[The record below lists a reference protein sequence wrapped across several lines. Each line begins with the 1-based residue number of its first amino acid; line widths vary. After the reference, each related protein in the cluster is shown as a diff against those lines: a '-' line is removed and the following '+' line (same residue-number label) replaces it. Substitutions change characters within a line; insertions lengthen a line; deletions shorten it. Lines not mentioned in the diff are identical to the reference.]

1 MREKTKIVGS
11 KKVIVVGVT
20 LIIALAFIASR
31 YIHTEKIEEKKP
43 FLLPFNYSNLTQERF
58 VEIYVPAVDNE
69 GRGVA
74 TVLKVGIKPGSGKVL
89 VDINNILFWLDT
101 QQSIQTAKKVAQ
113 EVTKVD
119 LSKFDLVYSLEKINA
134 TVVEGPSAGAALTI
148 ATIAVIEG
156 KELNSKVMISGTINP
171 DGSIGPVGGIIPK
184 AQAAKEVG
192 ATIFLVPSGQATQV
206 NYVPE
211 EKCEQIGYFTFCTTT
226 YRKKIENVGKSVG
239 INVIEV
245 ENIREAMKYFGL

>member
-1 MREKTKIVGS
+1 
-11 KKVIVVGVT
+11 
-20 LIIALAFIASR
+20 L
-31 YIHTEKIEEKKP
+31 EKIEEKKP

-69 GRGVA
+69 GKGVA
-74 TVLKVGIKPGSGKVL
+74 TVLKVGMKPGSGKVL

-156 KELNSKVMISGTINP
+156 KELNSKVMIT
-171 DGSIGPVGGIIPK
+171 
-184 AQAAKEVG
+184 E
-192 ATIFLVPSGQATQV
+192 L
-206 NYVPE
+206 
-211 EKCEQIGYFTFCTTT
+211 
-226 YRKKIENVGKSVG
+226 
-239 INVIEV
+239 
-245 ENIREAMKYFGL
+245 

>member
-1 MREKTKIVGS
+1 MVRKVSRNFSNRKIV
-11 KKVIVVGVT
+11 VVGVI
-20 LIIALAFIASR
+20 LIIALAFVSSR
-31 YIHTEKIEEKKP
+31 YIHVEKLEVKKE
-43 FLLPFNYSNLTQERF
+43 FMFINYTNTTQERF
-58 VEIYVPAVDNE
+58 VKIYVPAVDNE

-113 EVTKVD
+113 EVTKAD
-119 LSKFDLVYSLEKINA
+119 LSKFDLIYSLENINA

-156 KELNSKVMISGTINP
+156 KELNLKAMITGTINP

-192 ATIFLVPSGQATQV
+192 ATVFLVPEGQGTQI
-206 NYVPE
+206 NYIPE

-226 YRKKIENVGKSVG
+226 YKKKIENVGKSVG
-239 INVIEV
+239 IDVVEVKNVK
-245 ENIREAMKYFGL
+245 EAMKYFGL